1 MEACKY
7 VINYNT
13 EAKTPFEIIPIGDIH
28 LGDTDCDIAKLKET
42 INYIKKTPRCY
53 TILMGDMGNYFSP
66 NDKRFD
72 SDKVDILL
80 RTPEAQFKEVIR
92 LFKPIRHKIIAV
104 LEGNHEA
111 NSKNLGLFD
120 FSRNLA
126 HDLECNYG
134 GYACFIELSFRR
146 QVKLTEKAKDKWRG
160 MNGFGAKRVVIFA
173 THGSGCSGRVGSK
186 MNKLEE
192 YSKNIEADIY
202 LQAHNHSLSVSP
214 MIKLICN
221 KGVIIEKN
229 TVCVNTGTFLKTW
242 TKGKGSY
249 AENKGYLPAKTG
261 VAHIYINPRY
271 NILTARI

>member
-7 VINYNT
+7 VIEYYN
-13 EAKTPFEIIPIGDIH
+13 EAKTPIEIIPIGDIH
-28 LGDTDCDIAKLKET
+28 LGDTDCDIKLLKET
-42 INYIKKTPRCY
+42 IEHIKTSPRCY

-72 SDKVDILL
+72 SDKVDTLL
-80 RTPEAQFKEVIR
+80 RTPEAQFKEVVR

-111 NSKNLGLFD
+111 SSKNLGLFD

-126 HDLECNYG
+126 HDLGCNYG

-146 QVKLTEKAKDKWRG
+146 PVRLSKEARKKCRG
-160 MNGFGAKRVVIFA
+160 ANGVGGKIVVIFD
-173 THGSGCSGRVGSK
+173 TLGSGGSGRVGSK

-214 MIKLICN
+214 MVKLKCSR
-221 KGVIIEKN
+221 GVIIEKN
-229 TVCVNTGTFLKTW
+229 IVCVNTGTFLKTW
-242 TKGKGSY
+242 SKGRGSY
-249 AENKGYLPAKTG
+249 AENKGYLPARTG
-261 VAHIYINPRY
+261 VAHIFVNPRY
-271 NILTARI
+271 NMLTARI